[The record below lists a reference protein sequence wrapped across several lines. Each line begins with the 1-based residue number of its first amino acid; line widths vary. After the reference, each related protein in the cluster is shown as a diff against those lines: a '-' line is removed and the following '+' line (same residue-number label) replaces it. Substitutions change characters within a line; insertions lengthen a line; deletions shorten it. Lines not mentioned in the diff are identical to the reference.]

1 MNEGKKTGLFWV
13 AAVATAAVATFV
25 SWPREVV
32 QTDNGAG
39 QMLFEK
45 FTDPLA
51 AASMKIVTFDEAQ
64 GTLDTFEVRKDKV
77 SGQWTI
83 PSREGYPADAL
94 EQMKDAAN
102 ALVGVKILDIQ
113 TSNAEDHN
121 DLGVA
126 EPALEDLEVGDEGV
140 GRLVTFK
147 NEAQETLASLIIGD
161 SLKDDPTKRFVR
173 IPNQDPVY
181 VVKFDESPLTTN
193 FRDWIEDDLLQLSSI
208 DIDSLEMKDYTATL
222 GQGGISLSRKYTAEI
237 AVEGAQYSL
246 TNLLEFDPRDPRVEP
261 KNVEAPEG
269 QSLNKTK
276 LNELKN
282 ALDDLKIVNVFRKP
296 EGVSATLKAS
306 KDLLSDQAA
315 IESLAQRGFYPI
327 DVGPD
332 GEAEILSA
340 NGELAVS
347 LKDGVKY
354 LIRFGNIAGVS
365 DSGDAADEGAE
376 KSDGGVNRYLF
387 VTTMVDDSKFPAPEL
402 REIPQTLED
411 LEMILNPPKEVA
423 PEADTETAPV
433 GEVKENNAEPADDP
447 ADESKMKE
455 EADKPATE
463 EMETEEPVSEE
474 SEESAAEESVK
485 EEAKSE
491 NPETESAEEAAE
503 ESGETETEG
512 QGEATGKGE
521 AQDDGDDEAKADS
534 LPETETKAD
543 ADAEAKPA
551 DAESAAEMAA
561 EETPANEKLTDE
573 ELQERLEA
581 EQEKITKENQRML
594 DARKDQIE
602 IAERKVRE
610 LNERFADWYYVI
622 PEDTYS
628 KLTIKRDDLFES
640 ASDAA
645 AAEAPGQGGPQFN
658 IPGFP
663 GN

>member
-13 AAVATAAVATFV
+13 AALAMAAVATFV

-64 GTLDTFEVRKDKV
+64 GTLDTFEVRKDKET
-77 SGQWTI
+77 GQWTI
-83 PSREGYPADAL
+83 PSREGYPADAI

-161 SLKDDPTKRFVR
+161 SLKDEPTKRFVR

-181 VVKFDESPLTTN
+181 VVKFDEAPLTTN
-193 FRDWIEDDLLQLSSI
+193 FRDWIEDDLLQMSSI
-208 DIDSLEMKDYTATL
+208 DIESLEMKDYTATL
-222 GQGGISLSRKYTAEI
+222 GQGGISLSRKYTADV

-246 TNLLEFDPRDPRVEP
+246 TSLMEFDPRDPRVEP
-261 KNVEAPEG
+261 KKVEAPEG
-269 QSLNKTK
+269 ESLNKTK

-340 NGELAVS
+340 NGELSVS

-365 DSGDAADEGAE
+365 DSGDDAEEGAE
-376 KSDGGVNRYLF
+376 VSAGGVNRYLF
-387 VTTMVDDSKFPAPEL
+387 VTTMVDDSKFPAPQL

-411 LEMILNPPKEVA
+411 LDLLLNPPKEEE
-423 PEADTETAPV
+423 PEAETEPV
-433 GEVKENNAEPADDP
+433 GEVKENNAEA
-447 ADESKMKE
+447 ADEPAGEPEMKE
-455 EADKPATE
+455 EAEEPAAE
-463 EMETEEPVSEE
+463 EPAAEEAETEEPETEMADKESTEE
-474 SEESAAEESVK
+474 AGEEAAED
-485 EEAKSE
+485 
-491 NPETESAEEAAE
+491 TAE
-503 ESGETETEG
+503 ESGEAETEG

-521 AQDDGDDEAKADS
+521 AQDDGDDEAEAES
-534 LPETETKAD
+534 EPETETD
-543 ADAEAKPA
+543 AKPEAEAKSADEKPA
-551 DAESAAEMAA
+551 D
-561 EETPANEKLTDE
+561 EKLTEE

-628 KLTIKRDDLFES
+628 KLTIKREDLFES
-640 ASDAA
+640 ESEAA

>member
-13 AAVATAAVATFV
+13 IAAATATVATFV
-25 SWPREVV
+25 SWPRAVV

-64 GTLDTFEVRKDKV
+64 GTLDTFEVRKDKE

-83 PSREGYPADAL
+83 PSREGYPADAI

-102 ALVGVKILDIQ
+102 SLVGVKILDIQ
-113 TSNAEDHN
+113 TSNAEDHD

-126 EPALEDLEVGDEGV
+126 EPALEDLEVGDDGV

-147 NEAQETLASLIIGD
+147 NDAQETLASLIIGD
-161 SLKDDPTKRFVR
+161 PLKDDPTKRYVR

-181 VVKFDESPLTTN
+181 VIKFDEAPLTTN
-193 FRDWIEDDLLQLSSI
+193 FRDWIEDDLLQMSSI
-208 DIDSLEMKDYTATL
+208 DIDTLEIKDYTATL
-222 GQGGISLSRKYTAEI
+222 GQGGISLSRKYTADV

-246 TNLLEFDPRDPRVEP
+246 TSMLEFDPNDPRVEA
-261 KNVEAPEG
+261 KKVDAPAG
-269 QSLNKTK
+269 QTLNKTK
-276 LNELKN
+276 LNEMKN
-282 ALDDLKIVNVFRKP
+282 ALDDLKIVNVYRKP

-306 KDLLSDQAA
+306 KDLLSDQDA
-315 IESLAQRGFYPI
+315 ITSLAQRGFYPI

-340 NGELAVS
+340 NGELSVS

-365 DSGDAADEGAE
+365 ESGGSDESTEGEE
-376 KSDGGVNRYLF
+376 KSTGGVNRYLF
-387 VTTMVDDSKFPAPEL
+387 VTTMVDESKFPVPNL
-402 REIPQTLED
+402 RAIPQTLEELD
-411 LEMILNPPKEVA
+411 AMLNPPKVEEPKA
-423 PEADTETAPV
+423 EEPPV
-433 GEVKENNAEPADDP
+433 GEIKENDAAQSDEP
-447 ADESKMKE
+447 EMKE
-455 EADKPATE
+455 E
-463 EMETEEPVSEE
+463 ETSDE
-474 SEESAAEESVK
+474 SPAEES
-485 EEAKSE
+485 EAKSE
-491 NPETESAEEAAE
+491 TTESDEADEAEMKEESKESSETEATEDTAAE
-503 ESGETETEG
+503 ESGEVETEG
-512 QGEATGKGE
+512 EGEATGKGE
-521 AQDDGDDEAKADS
+521 AQEEGDAAAEV
-534 LPETETKAD
+534 ETETKTD
-543 ADAEAKPA
+543 VEAKPA
-551 DAESAAEMAA
+551 D
-561 EETPANEKLTDE
+561 EKLTDE

-581 EQEKITKENQRML
+581 EQEKITKENQRKL
-594 DARKDQIE
+594 DARKDQLE
-602 IAERKVRE
+602 AAQRKVRE
-610 LNERFADWYYVI
+610 LNERFSDWYYVI
-622 PEDTYS
+622 AEDTYS

-640 ASDAA
+640 ENAAA